1 MSVLKKSKRS
11 EPQSLSIRNSDVL
24 PPPTGV
30 SKRQRVM
37 RFFNTPRITGR
48 MSVVGKKESKGP
60 AGKYF
65 QRCET
70 DDKMGEK
77 TFERAEIRMFDT
89 AVRGAVR
96 DARLE
101 IEDIDVMISG
111 DLLNQMTTSSYA
123 ARDIGVPHIGIYG
136 ACSTMTE
143 GLMMSAALVDSGY
156 FSNIVCAASSHF
168 ATAERQ
174 FRYPLEYGCQ
184 RPPYAQWTVTGA
196 AASVVSKN
204 ADETRRFP
212 KIVMAIPG
220 LITDYGV
227 NDLNNMGAAMAP
239 AAMDTMFT
247 MLTQSGFDNDDF
259 DLIVTGDLGKLGSD
273 ILRDLMRKR
282 GIRLGQNYI
291 DCGNIIYDVEQK
303 CYQGGSGCA
312 CSATIF
318 NSFIMEKLMNG
329 EYKRIA
335 YLATGALMST
345 QSCYQG
351 ETIPCISHA
360 VIVESPYCEPKQQ
373 KKYNQ

>member
-1 MSVLKKSKRS
+1 MALFKKTHKSVPLSMTDANRNIMP
-11 EPQSLSIRNSDVL
+11 EPTRFSA
-24 PPPTGV
+24 
-30 SKRQRVM
+30 RQRVM
-37 RFFNTPRITGR
+37 RFYNTPRITGR
-48 MSVVGKKESKGP
+48 MSVVGEREGKGP
-60 AGKYF
+60 VGKF
-65 QRCET
+65 FSRCET
-70 DDKMGEK
+70 DDKLGEK

-96 DARLE
+96 NAGLE
-101 IEDIDVMISG
+101 TDDIDVIISG

-143 GLMMSAALVDSGY
+143 GLMLAATLVDAGY
-156 FSNIVCAASSHF
+156 FSNVLCAASSHF

-196 AASVVSKN
+196 AASVVSLNSK
-204 ADETRRFP
+204 DTERFP

-220 LITDYGV
+220 IITDFGTT
-227 NDLNNMGAAMAP
+227 DLNNMGAAMAP
-239 AAMDTMFT
+239 AAMETMFT
-247 MLTQSGFDNDDF
+247 LFTETGYGENDF

-291 DCGNIIYDVEQK
+291 DCGNMIYDVDQK

-318 NSFIMEKLMNG
+318 NSFIMDKLLSG
-329 EYKRIA
+329 EYKRMA

-360 VIVESPYCEPKQQ
+360 VVVESPFGGEK
-373 KKYNQ
+373 

>member
-1 MSVLKKSKRS
+1 MSFFDRSGRSK
-11 EPQSLSIRNSDVL
+11 PNSLDLISRDKL
-24 PPPTGV
+24 PKPAV
-30 SKRQRVM
+30 YSKRQRVM
-37 RFFNTPRITGR
+37 RFYNTPRIVGR
-48 MSVVGKKESKGP
+48 MSVVGEKEGKGP
-60 AGKYF
+60 VGKYF
-65 QRCET
+65 DICET
-70 DDKMGEK
+70 DDKMNEK
-77 TFERAEIRMFDT
+77 TFERAEIRMLDT
-89 AVRGAVR
+89 AVRGAIR
-96 DARLE
+96 NAKMETDE
-101 IEDIDVMISG
+101 IDVMISG

-143 GLMMSAALVDSGY
+143 GLMLSAALVDSGY
-156 FSNIVCAASSHF
+156 YSNVVCASSSHF

-196 AASVVSKN
+196 AASVIGKSV
-204 ADETRRFP
+204 EQTERFP

-220 LITDYGV
+220 LITDYGI

-247 MLTQSGFDNDDF
+247 LFTQSGFDPDDF

-273 ILRDLMRKR
+273 ILRDLMEKR
-282 GIRLGQNYI
+282 GFRLGQNYI
-291 DCGNIIYDVEQK
+291 DCGNIIYDVDQK

-318 NSFIMEKLMNG
+318 NSFIMDKLSTG
-329 EYKRIA
+329 EYKRVA

-360 VIVESPYCEPKQQ
+360 IVAESPFSEEK
-373 KKYNQ
+373 

>member
-1 MSVLKKSKRS
+1 MSIFKRNKRS
-11 EPQSLSIRNSDVL
+11 EPEALNAFNAATF
-24 PPPTGV
+24 PPPTGF
-30 SKRQRVM
+30 SKRPRIM
-37 RFFNTPRITGR
+37 RFFNTPRIVGK
-48 MSVVGKKESKGP
+48 MSVVGNKESKGP
-60 AGKYF
+60 VGKYF
-65 QRCET
+65 DKCET

-77 TFERAEIRMFDT
+77 TFERAEIRMLDT
-89 AVRGAVR
+89 AVR
-96 DARLE
+96 DAKLE
-101 IEDIDVMISG
+101 IEDIDVMVSG

-143 GLMMSAALVDSGY
+143 GLMLSATLVDSGY
-156 FSNIVCAASSHF
+156 FTNVICAASSHF

-196 AASVVSKN
+196 AASVISKN
-204 ADETRRFP
+204 TEATERFP
-212 KIVMAIPG
+212 KLVMAIPG

-247 MLTQSGFDNDDF
+247 LFTQSGYNENDF

-291 DCGNIIYDVEQK
+291 DCGNIIYDVNQK

-318 NSFIMEKLMNG
+318 NSFIMDKLSNG
-329 EYKRIA
+329 EYKRVA

-360 VIVESPYCEPKQQ
+360 VVVESPFGGK
-373 KKYNQ
+373 